1 MENLLKEQFL
11 DFNLL
16 KKYTNKPELY
26 AKGDSLFWND
36 PYISD
41 RMLENHLN
49 PETDGASRNKN
60 EIEKTV
66 EYLHKTMNLKFGSKL
81 LDIGCGPGLYAQR
94 FHELGYNVIG
104 IDYSK
109 RSINYAKDQALKNN
123 QSIKYIYGDYTEV
136 EFEKGLDA
144 AVLIY
149 GDYCV
154 LTPENR
160 KKLLQKVYDSL
171 NSNGYFIFDVSTPTH
186 RKKVRLQNSWY
197 YSEGGFW
204 KGSKHL
210 VLEQGFN
217 YDGDLHLDQF
227 IVIEHDGTT
236 SIYRNWFQDFTKKT
250 ILNEIETNTSFNVE
264 NIWSDLKGTPYD
276 NSTDWIGIVC
286 KK

>member
-1 MENLLKEQFL
+1 MGGFL
-11 DFNLL
+11 DFSLL
-16 KKYTNKPELY
+16 EKYTDKPEPF
-26 AKGDSLFWND
+26 AKGSGLFWND
-36 PYISD
+36 PYISAK
-41 RMLENHLN
+41 MLEHHLN

-60 EIEKTV
+60 EIENTV
-66 EYLHKTMNLKFGSKL
+66 NHLHNMMNLKEGSKL
-81 LDIGCGPGLYAQR
+81 LDIGCGPGLYTQR
-94 FHELGYNVIG
+94 FHKLGYNVIG

-109 RSINYAKDQALKNN
+109 RSINYAQDQALKNN

-154 LTPENR
+154 LTLENR
-160 KKLLQKVYDSL
+160 KKLVQKVYDSL
-171 NSNGYFIFDVSTPTH
+171 NPNGYFIFDVSTPTL
-186 RKKVRLQNSWY
+186 RKKVGLQNSWY

-204 KGSKHL
+204 KGNKHL

-227 IVIEHDGTT
+227 IVIEHNGTT
-236 SIYRNWFQDFTKKT
+236 SIYRNWFQDFTKES
-250 ILNEIETNTSFNVE
+250 ILNEIKTNTSFHVE
-264 NIWSDLKGTPYD
+264 SIWSDLKGTSYHHFA
-276 NSTDWIGIVC
+276 DWIGIVC